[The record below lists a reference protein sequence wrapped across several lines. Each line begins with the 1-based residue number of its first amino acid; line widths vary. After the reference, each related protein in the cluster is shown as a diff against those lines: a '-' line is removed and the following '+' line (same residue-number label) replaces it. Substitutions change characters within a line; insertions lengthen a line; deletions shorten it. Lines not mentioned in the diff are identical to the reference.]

1 MFNEALAKSKPIGI
15 GVGIAILGMIV
26 VYTSTQT
33 GGFEINDSMSDSE
46 LAAAS
51 IDWNYYDLL
60 KNIDELE
67 AKVIHFTGTVNVAS
81 KNGVF
86 GINVGESSIRQD
98 VIFVE
103 YDEEQFVKQDIVEG
117 FGYVKGIRFL
127 ERTNTVGGADIL
139 EQVPNIEAIK
149 VSCTNC

>member
-1 MFNEALAKSKPIGI
+1 MTKSKLIGI
-15 GVGIAILGMIV
+15 GLGVAILGLIIV
-26 VYTSTQT
+26 YASSQT
-33 GGFEINDSMSDSE
+33 VDLKVNDSLSDSE
-46 LAAAS
+46 LTAAS

-67 AKVIHFTGTVNVAS
+67 GKIIHFTGTVNVAS
-81 KNGVF
+81 ENGVF
-86 GINVGESSIRQD
+86 GINVGQSSIRVD

-103 YDEEQFVKQDIVEG
+103 YDTEEFVKRDMVEG
-117 FGYVKGIRFL
+117 FGYVKGIRNI

-149 VSCTNC
+149 VSCTSC

>member
-1 MFNEALAKSKPIGI
+1 LAKSKPIGI
-15 GVGIAILGMIV
+15 GVGVAILGLIL
-26 VYTSTQT
+26 VYASSQT
-33 GGFEINDSMSDSE
+33 VDLKVNDSMSDSE

-67 AKVIHFTGTVNVAS
+67 GKIIHFTGTVNVAS
-81 KNGVF
+81 ENGVF
-86 GINVGESSIRQD
+86 GINVGQSSIRED

-103 YDEEQFVKQDIVEG
+103 YDKEEFVKRDMVEG
-117 FGYVKGIRFL
+117 YGYVKGIRNI
-127 ERTNTVGGADIL
+127 ERTNIVGGTDIL

-149 VSCTNC
+149 VSCTSC

>member
-1 MFNEALAKSKPIGI
+1 LTKSKLIGI
-15 GVGIAILGMIV
+15 GLGVAILGLIIV
-26 VYTSTQT
+26 YASSQT
-33 GGFEINDSMSDSE
+33 VDLKVNDLFSDSE
-46 LAAAS
+46 LTAAS

-67 AKVIHFTGTVNVAS
+67 GKIIHFTGTVNVAS
-81 KNGVF
+81 ENGVF
-86 GINVGESSIRQD
+86 GINVGQSSIRED

-103 YDEEQFVKQDIVEG
+103 YDTEEFVKRDMVEG
-117 FGYVKGIRFL
+117 FGYVKGIRNI

-149 VSCTNC
+149 VSCTSC

>member
-1 MFNEALAKSKPIGI
+1 LAKSKSIGI
-15 GVGIAILGMIV
+15 GVGITILGLIIV
-26 VYTSTQT
+26 YASTQT
-33 GGFEINDSMSDSE
+33 GGIEVNDSMLDSE
-46 LAAAS
+46 LATSA

-67 AKVIHFTGTVNVAS
+67 GKVIHFTGTVNVAS

-86 GINVGESSIRQD
+86 GINVGESSIKDD

-103 YDEEQFVKQDIVEG
+103 YDKDEFVKRDIVEG
-117 FGYVKGIRFL
+117 YGYVKGIRNI
-127 ERTNTVGGADIL
+127 ERTNSVGGTDIL

-149 VSCTNC
+149 VSCTSC

>member
-1 MFNEALAKSKPIGI
+1 LAKSKPIGI
-15 GVGIAILGMIV
+15 GVGIAILGLVI
-26 VYTSTQT
+26 VYTSIQT
-33 GGFEINDSMSDSE
+33 GGIEVNDSMSDSE
-46 LAAAS
+46 LESAA

-86 GINVGESSIRQD
+86 GINVGESSIKED

-103 YDEEQFVKQDIVEG
+103 YDKEEFVKRDIVEG
-117 FGYVKGIRFL
+117 FGYVKGIRNI
-127 ERTNTVGGADIL
+127 ERTNSVGGADIL
-139 EQVPNIEAIK
+139 EQVPNIQAIK
-149 VSCTNC
+149 VSCTSC

>member
-1 MFNEALAKSKPIGI
+1 LAKKKSIGI
-15 GVGIAILGMIV
+15 GVGIAILGLIIV
-26 VYTSTQT
+26 FAFTQT
-33 GGFEINDSMSDSE
+33 VDLEKSNDSISDSD

-67 AKVIHFTGTVNVAS
+67 GQIIHFTGTINVAS
-81 KNGVF
+81 TNGVF
-86 GINVGESSIRQD
+86 GINVGQSSIRED

-103 YDEEQFVKQDIVEG
+103 YDEEQFVKRDMVDG
-117 FGYVKGIRFL
+117 YGYVKGVRNI

-149 VSCTNC
+149 VSCTSC

>member
-1 MFNEALAKSKPIGI
+1 LAKSKPIGI
-15 GVGIAILGMIV
+15 GVGVVILGLIIV
-26 VYTSTQT
+26 YASSQT
-33 GGFEINDSMSDSE
+33 VDLKVNDSMSDSE

-67 AKVIHFTGTVNVAS
+67 GKIIHFTGTVNVAS
-81 KNGVF
+81 ENGVF
-86 GINVGESSIRQD
+86 GINVGQSSIRED

-103 YDEEQFVKQDIVEG
+103 YDKEEFVKRDMVEG
-117 FGYVKGIRFL
+117 YGYVKGIRNI

-149 VSCTNC
+149 VSCTSC

>member
-1 MFNEALAKSKPIGI
+1 MAKSKPIGI
-15 GVGIAILGMIV
+15 GVGVAILGLIL
-26 VYTSTQT
+26 VYASSQT
-33 GGFEINDSMSDSE
+33 VDLKVNDSMSDSE

-67 AKVIHFTGTVNVAS
+67 GKIIHFTGTVNVAS
-81 KNGVF
+81 ENGVF
-86 GINVGESSIRQD
+86 GINVGQSSIRED

-103 YDEEQFVKQDIVEG
+103 YDEEQFVKRDMVDG
-117 FGYVKGIRFL
+117 YGYVKGVRNI

-139 EQVPNIEAIK
+139 EQVPNIQAIK
-149 VSCTNC
+149 VSCTSC

>member
-1 MFNEALAKSKPIGI
+1 MAKSKPIGI
-15 GVGIAILGMIV
+15 GIGIAILGLIIV
-26 VYTSTQT
+26 YVSTQT
-33 GGFEINDSMSDSE
+33 GSLEESNDSMSDTD
-46 LAAAS
+46 LAAVS

-67 AKVIHFTGTVNVAS
+67 GKTIHFTGTVNVAS
-81 KNGVF
+81 NNGVF
-86 GINVGESSIRQD
+86 GINVGESSIRED

-103 YDEEQFVKQDIVEG
+103 YNKEEFVKRDVVEG
-117 FGYVKGIRFL
+117 FGYVKGIRNL
-127 ERTNTVGGADIL
+127 QRTNSVGGADIL

>member
-1 MFNEALAKSKPIGI
+1 MAKSKPIGI
-15 GVGIAILGMIV
+15 GVGVAILGLIIV
-26 VYTSTQT
+26 YASSQT
-33 GGFEINDSMSDSE
+33 VDLKVNDSMSDSE

-67 AKVIHFTGTVNVAS
+67 GKIIHFTGTVNVAS
-81 KNGVF
+81 ENGVF
-86 GINVGESSIRQD
+86 GINVGQSSIRED

-103 YDEEQFVKQDIVEG
+103 YDKEEFVKRDMVEG
-117 FGYVKGIRFL
+117 FGYVKGIRNI

-149 VSCTNC
+149 VSCTSC